1 MLLLNIQRVVAYD
14 GLDLEVW
21 SEFAHHQGMIEFGNC
36 LDIHLCDPTSNA
48 AVDFVAAIQRN
59 LNTTDTILNP
69 YVMRS
74 KWRTKMVLQV
84 PQ

>member
-1 MLLLNIQRVVAYD
+1 MAYD

-36 LDIHLCDPTSNA
+36 LDIHLCDPTSES
-48 AVDFVAAIQRN
+48 AVDFVAA
-59 LNTTDTILNP
+59 
-69 YVMRS
+69 MRS